1 MKTSIGIDYHKR
13 YSVVCVM
20 NEAGTI
26 LAEERIDHAPVGKEE
41 KMRSL
46 FRLLWAVLALLPCC
60 ALAEEQIVPDETARR
75 LEMIKASEDIIAFYG
90 RLVDQYG
97 SPVEGATVTFHVG
110 QATLLP
116 KAPLELRVVSDTRG
130 NFAIDPKREIKGSL
144 FSVDN
149 IEKDGY
155 EMNFSTVR
163 RDFDRRRNN
172 PHRFV
177 PEKAKPVVFC
187 IRKKELT
194 LAFVL
199 EERFLELET
208 RAIASGGLLGY
219 DFVRRHRIKD
229 AQNLVYDGEPVF
241 PDLQVKAT
249 FNTNDATWT
258 AVLSPGNT
266 NGGIIVSEQ
275 LLYEAPDAGY
285 QPEYTFTPEDRKPVK
300 AKYVYLKS
308 RDPAIFTRLEI
319 EQINANKDFFR
330 LSGKSVTNPYGD
342 RNLEQATDLP
352 YEVTKQLTDE
362 AKTAFRQ
369 NKRPTKPDLP
379 KLVKEAKEKA
389 DEGKP

>member
-1 MKTSIGIDYHKR
+1 MMKRFCMAGLLCLLAFAVISSAVENEREAVQRKADEDKMVRIG
-13 YSVVCVM
+13 
-20 NEAGTI
+20 EA
-26 LAEERIDHAPVGKEE
+26 LKKQDVE
-41 KMRSL
+41 
-46 FRLLWAVLALLPCC
+46 
-60 ALAEEQIVPDETARR
+60 
-75 LEMIKASEDIIAFYG
+75 IAFYG
-90 RLVDQYG
+90 RVIDQNQV
-97 SPVEGATVTFHVG
+97 PVEGASDEVQITQFSPVMDRLFGQVKSVSARTDATGSFTVGKEKGRSLYV
-110 QATLLP
+110 
-116 KAPLELRVVSDTRG
+116 KSVSK
-130 NFAIDPKREIKGSL
+130 P
-144 FSVDN
+144 
-149 IEKDGY
+149 GY
-155 EMNFSTVR
+155 EYIRSQNANNSFQFARHGGKEPFVAAKTAPVVFRLRKKGEMVFCFEVKYWDSHVYGKESGQPKGYDFIR
-163 RDFDRRRNN
+163 QEPLRDL
-172 PHRFV
+172 
-177 PEKAKPVVFC
+177 AKPV
-187 IRKKELT
+187 L
-194 LAFVL
+194 
-199 EERFLELET
+199 
-208 RAIASGGLLGY
+208 
-219 DFVRRHRIKD
+219 
-229 AQNLVYDGEPVF
+229 DGEALAC
-241 PDLQVKAT
+241 DLKVKAT

-379 KLVKEAKEKA
+379 KLVKEAKERA